1 LFRTTD
7 AEAVVRRTLHLLETR
22 HADQA
27 VELLDPEVEWRN
39 TGLPTVRGARR
50 VGGMLR
56 DMERRG
62 IRFSAEFHHVASDG
76 DAVLTDRTDLLRYG
90 RWSASF
96 WVRGTFV
103 VRDGRIVLWDDAFGW
118 GNFLGACLIGL
129 GRALLPR

>member
-1 LFRTTD
+1 MTD
-7 AEAVVRRTLHLLETR
+7 AEAVVRRTLHLLETGR
-22 HADQA
+22 ADEA
-27 VELLDPEVEWRN
+27 VELLDPEIEWRN
-39 TGLPTVRGARR
+39 TGLPTVRGAQR
-50 VGGMLR
+50 VGRMLK

-62 IRFSAEFHHVASDG
+62 ISFSAEFHHLATDG
-76 DAVLTDRTDLLRYG
+76 DAVLTDRTDVLRYG

-129 GRALLPR
+129 WRTLLPR